1 MQHLTTLK
9 LISDMSEVQNIP
21 SAQMHTIGPYLQGV
35 LMEHLDQTYVSYLHT
50 QSFNPYSQYCYPARN
65 SNELI
70 WYIHALTN
78 EATEHIIRPM
88 QGVGSFYVKGIDM
101 AFPVKRSIVETT
113 ELKYLTDLIRDD
125 STERSSVTFLTPT
138 SFKSAGSYTFMPSVR
153 LMLQNLLMRYSRIY
167 EGNKEVDEETIRYME
182 QSVHIVSYDLQSQ
195 YFPHI
200 SRDYKIP
207 AFVGHVVLKC
217 RGPQPLVGL
226 VRMLLKFGEYAG
238 IGIKTSMGMGGIRC
252 T

>member
-153 LMLQNLLMRYSRIY
+153 LMH
-167 EGNKEVDEETIRYME
+167 G
-182 QSVHIVSYDLQSQ
+182 
-195 YFPHI
+195 
-200 SRDYKIP
+200 SRD
-207 AFVGHVVLKC
+207 LK
-217 RGPQPLVGL
+217 RGPYQRLCKALLLQVLEGL
-226 VRMLLKFGEYAG
+226 KRCVKPEFHCQGSG
-238 IGIKTSMGMGGIRC
+238 QQTSKLYHFLEF
-252 T
+252 